1 MNICREF
8 VILYQKPAKY
18 SKEMIG
24 KTPETHQ
31 LKIFE
36 TPLLNFINPNHELVK
51 LAQAIDWNLLEK
63 EFEGYFSEV
72 GRPSVPIRKMVGLM
86 LLKSLYNLSDEI
98 VVARWIENPYYQHF
112 TGEYVFQ
119 YDQPMDPADFSKFR
133 KRIGADGAEK
143 LLALSI
149 HLNKDDLK
157 GQTEVMIDSTVQEK
171 NITFPTD
178 VKLYRKIIER
188 CHDLSK
194 NLDIKLRQSYVRE
207 LKDLYLKTRFMNHP
221 KRKKEGNKARRRI
234 RTIGRAL
241 VNDLTR
247 KIPAGTLI
255 QNDLKFYMRVLNQER
270 NDTNK
275 IYSLHEPEVRC
286 IAKGKEATPY
296 EFGNKSGIAKT
307 QTGVIVGAL
316 AFKGNPFDG
325 HTLPDHLEQI
335 ERLTGKTFKSAIVDR
350 GYRGRKWIGETKIE
364 IPDTPKPSDSYYKRS
379 KARKKFRQRAGIE
392 PVIGHLKHDHR
403 MERNFLKGVVG
414 DSINTMMA
422 ATGYNLRHWIRK
434 LISVLE
440 NIIITIT
447 AMLENCITN
456 KLSNLRLNNFVA

>member
-1 MNICREF
+1 
-8 VILYQKPAKY
+8 
-18 SKEMIG
+18 MIG
-24 KTPETHQ
+24 KRPETHQ
-31 LKIFE
+31 VKIFE
-36 TPLLNFINPNHELVK
+36 TPLVSFINPNHELVK
-51 LAQAIDWNLLEK
+51 LSQSIDWNSLEK
-63 EFEGYFSEV
+63 EFEVYFSEV

-86 LLKSLYNLSDEI
+86 LLKSLYNLSDEM

-133 KRIGADGAEK
+133 KRIGAEGAEK
-143 LLALSI
+143 LLSLSI
-149 HLNKDDLK
+149 HLNKDELK

-178 VKLYRKIIER
+178 VKLYRKIITR
-188 CHDLSK
+188 CHNLSK
-194 NLDIKLRQSYVRE
+194 NYDIKLRQSYVRE
-207 LKDLYLKTRFMNHP
+207 LKKLFLATRFMNHP
-221 KRKKEGNKARRRI
+221 KRMKEGNKARKRI
-234 RTIGRAL
+234 RTIGKAL
-241 VNDLTR
+241 VNDLQR
-247 KIPAGTLI
+247 KIPENSLVHK
-255 QNDLKFYMRVLNQER
+255 DLRFYLRVLNQKR
-270 NDTNK
+270 NDSNK

-286 IAKGKEATPY
+286 IAKGKEAKPY

-307 QTGVIVGAL
+307 KTGLIVGAI
-316 AFKGNPFDG
+316 AFEGNPFDG
-325 HTLPDHLEQI
+325 HTLPEHLEQI
-335 ERLTGKTFKSAIVDR
+335 ERLTGKIFKSAIVDR
-350 GYRGRKWIGETKIE
+350 GYRGRKWIGNTKIE
-364 IPDTPKPSDSYYKRS
+364 IPGSPKPTDSYYKRS
-379 KARKKFRQRAGIE
+379 KERKKFRQRAGIE

-447 AMLENCITN
+447 AILEKYISGNSVNI
-456 KLSNLRLNNFVA
+456 KSNQFAD